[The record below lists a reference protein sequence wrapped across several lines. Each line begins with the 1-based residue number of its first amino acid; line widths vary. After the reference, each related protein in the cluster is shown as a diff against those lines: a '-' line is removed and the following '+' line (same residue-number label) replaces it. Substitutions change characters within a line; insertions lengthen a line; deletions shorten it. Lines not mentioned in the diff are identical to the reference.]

1 MERGREPIL
10 NMPRVVSALLAA
22 LVLVHVI
29 LQVLPEDL
37 ELWTVLT
44 FAFIPARYDPGATF
58 DLPGGMGAALWSPLT
73 YAFLHGGLA
82 HLAVNGLWLTA
93 FGSAL
98 AWRFGAVR
106 FLAFSAVCAVAGALA
121 HLAAHGY
128 ALQPVVGA
136 SAAISGHMAAVCRF
150 AFESDGPLSFGS
162 RSPDRFR
169 APARPLRQAL
179 AQGRVLAFLGIWFG
193 LNLLFGAGV
202 SLGDGGQEIAWQ
214 AHIGGF
220 VAGLLLFPLF
230 DPVRSFQAPAR

>member
-29 LQVLPEDL
+29 LQVLPEEL
-37 ELWTVLT
+37 NLWTVLA
-44 FAFIPARYDPGATF
+44 FAFIPARYGPEGTEV
-58 DLPGGMGAALWSPLT
+58 LPGGTGAALWSPLT
-73 YAFLHGGLA
+73 YAFLHGGIA
-82 HLAVNGLWLTA
+82 HLAVNALWLTA

-98 AWRFGAVR
+98 AWRFEAAR
-106 FLAFSAVCAVAGALA
+106 FLAFSAVCTVAGALA
-121 HLAAHGY
+121 HLATHGF

-179 AQGRVLAFLGIWFG
+179 AQGRVLAFLGVWFG
-193 LNLLFGAGV
+193 LNLLFGAGLP
-202 SLGDGGQEIAWQ
+202 LGDGDQEIAWQ

-220 VAGLLLFPLF
+220 LAGLFLFPLF
-230 DPVRSFQAPAR
+230 DPIGSFDAPAR

>member
-10 NMPRVVSALLAA
+10 NMPRVVSALLA
-22 LVLVHVI
+22 LLILVHVVR
-29 LQVLPEDL
+29 QVLTENLD
-37 ELWTVLT
+37 LWTILT
-44 FAFIPARYDPGATF
+44 FAFIPARYGPGGIEA
-58 DLPGGMGAALWSPLT
+58 LPGGTGAALWSPLT
-73 YAFLHGGLA
+73 YAFLHGGIT

-106 FLAFSAVCAVAGALA
+106 FLVFSAFCAVAGALV
-121 HLAAHGY
+121 HLATHGF

-150 AFESDGPLSFGS
+150 AFEGGGPLSFGS

-179 AQGRVLAFLGIWFG
+179 AQGRVLAFLGVWFG

-202 SLGDGGQEIAWQ
+202 SLGGDGEEIAWQ

-220 VAGLLLFPLF
+220 LAGLFLFPLF
-230 DPVRSFQAPAR
+230 DPIRSFEAPAR